1 MGRIDGAEGGFGK
14 MSNGRKPFR
23 NKGKK
28 KTRHPGE

>member
-1 MGRIDGAEGGFGK
+1 MGRIDGAKRWFGK
-14 MSNGRKPFR
+14 MRNRRKPFR